1 MLPRTASATR
11 TPHLHRLV
19 STGSRRVLPRCSS
32 SPGIRGSLA
41 ATPRLLSTITTQQPS
56 PLKRQPAPRATVGFE
71 RHLAT
76 VLDEPAQTATTP
88 LYELR
93 SFSPQAPLTVR
104 DHTKVYAKQRVNYHG
119 IPGDV
124 NEMFLVFEACLQVG
138 RLERAAQV
146 LKRLANLDVVPP
158 ADYLDLFNQ
167 YLDAK
172 VSQLLQEPDVDKA
185 DDIHKSFETM
195 VSDGRELP
203 VGGETVAL
211 LLKASLTSTDP
222 ETMQRYVTRYL
233 SLLPTQTALETVF
246 NTEILTYE
254 ELTKVAE
261 LCPKYNMPDNVDP
274 DTFAQQQQQQ
284 QQQQEQQQQQDTSI
298 DQPDV
303 SIEPLLTSSEPS
315 AIPEVLGTPQKGFGL
330 QFVKRTVSMFKD
342 IPDGFDIST
351 LPISQ
356 QREIQSKLEK
366 DCVDA
371 SLARWREENESLQ
384 KMGLNTSL
392 DTPSLNS
399 RLYQWQ
405 KDLESRLRTMLVEVE
420 KSEMVS
426 KKNKDDLDRCIY
438 GPFIRQSNPE
448 RLAAVTIIST
458 LSSLAMGGAHKGSTI
473 ASLITHIA
481 KFAEEDIR
489 VQKAE
494 ALISKRNLRKAK
506 SKQHNPRSVLRF
518 KNSTASAG
526 SSDMAGSNNVAVEMD
541 DEAWTTTIRTKVGA
555 ALLSALLDTAKI
567 TLVREDPV
575 TKTLITQN
583 QPAFSHVMQLRK
595 GKKIGTIIPN
605 KAVVELLVREPVPDF
620 LARHLP
626 MVTPPDPWVSFEKG
640 AYLETKTPVLRLKN
654 GEREQRLYTE
664 AAIARGDMDQVFKG
678 LDVLGKTGWKINSPV
693 FKVMLDV
700 WNSGKQVANIPPL
713 DPIFDLPPEPAS
725 TEDPTVKRAWLKE
738 IKVIENER
746 SGLHS
751 QRCFMNFQLEI
762 ARAYRDQT
770 FYFPH
775 NVDFR
780 GRAYPIPPY
789 LNHMGA
795 DHVRGLMLFAKGKPL
810 GESGLRWLKVHL
822 ANVYG
827 FDKASLQER
836 QDFADENI
844 ENIRDSVNNP
854 LNGNQWWL
862 QAEDPW
868 QCLATCF
875 ELAAA
880 LELEDPTKYVS
891 HLPIHQDGTC
901 NGLQHYAA
909 LGGDTWGAQQVNLV
923 PGDRPADVYSA
934 VAKLVIKGIEDDLA
948 KDNEF
953 AKAMHGKITRKVVKQ
968 TVMTNVYGVTY
979 VGARKQ
985 VLKQIEA
992 AYPNI
997 TAESGIEAALLASYV
1012 TQHIFRAMSTMFKGA
1027 HDIQNWL
1034 GEIGGRVCRAL
1045 TPEQLDEF
1053 ERSERSPH
1061 GDGTASGENIT
1072 LAGNPR
1078 KSSAHK
1084 NDEILNNFQS
1094 TIIWTTPLRMPV
1106 VQPYRKHGTK
1116 TVSTCMQDLV
1126 MTIPERSDPVNRRK
1140 QLQAF
1145 PPNFIHS
1152 LDASHMI
1159 LSALHCDELGLTF
1172 AAVHDSFW
1180 THASDIDSMNA
1191 VLRDAFIRIH
1201 SEDVIGRLAA
1211 EFQARYKNSLYLAKI
1226 ETGTKLAQEIQR
1238 WRVKNKLGPRKE
1250 LLLEKE
1256 RQELLRS
1263 SNPEDVERGK
1273 KIISPASLYELYSSA
1288 EDLTVPED
1296 LKEVTI
1302 GNLAGV
1308 EEKKVRRGREMGE
1321 EGEVDGSEEA
1331 VEHEDG
1337 MHEDEMLA
1345 DEPRDMDGNSGLDEL
1360 SELRNTNHF
1369 ALSQKRAKASIAS
1382 GGKQKHYLDIWLPLV
1397 FPPIPEKG
1405 DFDVRSLKDSTQR
1418 RSLEQGR
1425 RCSIFKSDPWAGVL
1439 EYLL

>member
-1 MLPRTASATR
+1 MLPRTAAATR
-11 TPHLHRLV
+11 TPQLNRLV
-19 STGSRRVLPRCSS
+19 SAGSRRALPRCPPSL
-32 SPGIRGSLA
+32 GARGSLA
-41 ATPRLLSTITTQQPS
+41 STHRLLSTITTQQPS

-76 VLDEPAQTATTP
+76 VLDEPAQTATAP

-93 SFSPQAPLTVR
+93 SFSPQNPLTVR
-104 DHTKVYAKQRVNYHG
+104 DQTKFFPKQRVNYHG
-119 IPGDV
+119 VPGDV
-124 NEMFLVFEACLQVG
+124 NEMYLVFEACLQVG

-146 LKRLANLDVVPP
+146 LKRFATLEVLPP
-158 ADYLDLFNQ
+158 ADFVDLFNQ

-172 VSQLLQEPDVDKA
+172 VGQLLEEPAVDKA
-185 DDIHKSFETM
+185 DDIHKAFETTI
-195 VSDGRELP
+195 SSGRDFP

-211 LLKASLTSTDP
+211 LLKASLTSSDP
-222 ETMQRYVTRYL
+222 ATMQRYVDRYL

-246 NTEILTYE
+246 NTQILTYE

-274 DTFAQQQQQQ
+274 EAFA
-284 QQQQEQQQQQDTSI
+284 QQQQEQQQQQ
-298 DQPDV
+298 Q
-303 SIEPLLTSSEPS
+303 EPAVGQSENTTAHLLTSGEAS
-315 AIPEVLGTPQKGFGL
+315 AVPEVLGTPQKGYGL
-330 QFVKRTVSMFKD
+330 QFVKRTISMFAG

-351 LPISQ
+351 LPLSQ

-366 DCVDA
+366 DCIDA

-405 KDLESRLRTMLVEVE
+405 KDLEARLLTMLEEVE
-420 KSEMVS
+420 ESE
-426 KKNKDDLDRCIY
+426 KATRKTKEDLDRCIY
-438 GPFIRQSNPE
+438 GPFLRQSNPE

-458 LSSLAMGGAHKGSTI
+458 LSSLAMGGAHKGATI

-494 ALISKRNLRKAK
+494 AMLSKNTLRK
-506 SKQHNPRSVLRF
+506 SKVKQYNPRSFLRF
-518 KNSTASAG
+518 TNTTASVG
-526 SSDMAGSNNVAVEMD
+526 SGDMADSNTVDVVMEE
-541 DEAWTTTIRTKVGA
+541 EAWTTLIRTKVGA

-567 TLVREDPV
+567 KLVREDPA
-575 TKTLITQN
+575 TKTLVTQN
-583 QPAFSHVMQLRK
+583 QPAFSHVMQLRR
-595 GKKIGTIIPN
+595 GKKVGTIIPN
-605 KAVVELLVREPVPDF
+605 KAVVDLLVREPVPDF

-626 MVTPPDPWVSFEKG
+626 MVTAPDPWVSFERG

-654 GEREQRLYTE
+654 GEREQKLYTE
-664 AAIARGDMDQVFKG
+664 AAIARGDMDQIFKG
-678 LDVLGKTGWKINSPV
+678 LDVLGKTGWKINHPV
-693 FKVMLDV
+693 FKVMLEV
-700 WNSGKQVANIPPL
+700 WNSGEQVANIPPL
-713 DPIFDLPPEPAS
+713 NPVFEQPAEPAS
-725 TEDPTVKRAWLKE
+725 TEDPTIKRSWLKAL
-738 IKVIENER
+738 KAIENER

-795 DHVRGLMLFAKGKPL
+795 DHLRGLMLFSKGKPL

-822 ANVYG
+822 ANLYG

-836 QDFADENI
+836 QEFAEENI
-844 ENIRDSVNNP
+844 ENVRESARNP
-854 LNGNQWWL
+854 LNGNRWWL
-862 QAEDPW
+862 KAEDPW

-875 ELAAA
+875 ELAEA

-891 HLPIHQDGTC
+891 HLPVHQDGTC

-909 LGGDTWGAQQVNLV
+909 LGGDTWGAKQVNLV
-923 PGDRPADVYSA
+923 PGERPADVYSA
-934 VAKLVIKGIEDDLA
+934 VAKLVIKGIDEDLA

-979 VGARKQ
+979 VGAKKQ
-985 VLKQIEA
+985 VLKQIDA
-992 AYPNI
+992 AYPNLM
-997 TAESGIEAALLASYV
+997 TETGIEPPLAAAYV

-1053 ERSERSPH
+1053 ERSERFPQ
-1061 GDGTASGENIT
+1061 GDGTATDGNQT
-1072 LAGNPR
+1072 LAAAPK
-1078 KSSAHK
+1078 KSASHK

-1106 VQPYRKHGTK
+1106 VQPYRRHGTK

-1180 THASDIDSMNA
+1180 THASDVDTMNT
-1191 VLRDAFIRIH
+1191 VIRDAFIRIH

-1211 EFQARYKNSLYLAKI
+1211 EFQARYKNSIYLAKI
-1226 ETGTKLAQEIQR
+1226 QQGTQVAQEIQR
-1238 WRVKNKLGPRKE
+1238 WRQKHKLGPRKE

-1263 SNPEDVERGK
+1263 SNPEDVERGRK
-1273 KIISPASLYELYSSA
+1273 MESPASIYELYSRD

-1302 GNLAGV
+1302 GNVGGA
-1308 EEKKVRRGREMGE
+1308 EEKKVRREREMDDEGE
-1321 EGEVDGSEEA
+1321 EADGSEEA
-1331 VEHEDG
+1331 VEQEDDVQ
-1337 MHEDEMLA
+1337 ED
-1345 DEPRDMDGNSGLDEL
+1345 DGPAVESDSLDA
-1360 SELRNTNHF
+1360 LRNTNHF
-1369 ALSQKRAKASIAS
+1369 AISKKKANESIGAGGNKYRAFI
-1382 GGKQKHYLDIWLPLV
+1382 DVWLPLT
-1397 FPPIPEKG
+1397 FPPIPKKG
-1405 DFDVRSLKDSTQR
+1405 DFDVRSLKESTYFF
-1418 RSLEQGR
+1418 S
-1425 RCSIFKSDPWAGVL
+1425 
-1439 EYLL
+1439 

>member
-11 TPHLHRLV
+11 TPHINRLV
-19 STGSRRVLPRCSS
+19 SAGSGRLLPRCSPS
-32 SPGIRGSLA
+32 LGARASLA
-41 ATPRLLSTITTQQPS
+41 ATHRLLSTITTQQPS

-93 SFSPQAPLTVR
+93 SFSPQAPLKVR
-104 DHTKVYAKQRVNYHG
+104 DNTAHYAKTRINFHG

-146 LKRLANLDVVPP
+146 LKRLAVMDVLPSSE
-158 ADYLDLFNQ
+158 YLDLYNQ

-172 VSQLLQEPDVDKA
+172 VCQLLEEPGAIKA

-195 VSDGRELP
+195 ISGGRDVH

-211 LLKASLTSTDP
+211 LLKASLTSTNP
-222 ETMQRYVTRYL
+222 AKMQLYVDRYL
-233 SLLPTQTALETVF
+233 SLLPAQTALETVF

-274 DTFAQQQQQQ
+274 ETFAMQQL
-284 QQQQEQQQQQDTSI
+284 QQQQETTSG
-298 DQPDV
+298 QSEELPQHLLN
-303 SIEPLLTSSEPS
+303 SIETS
-315 AIPEVLGTPQKGFGL
+315 AIPEVLGTPQKGYGL
-330 QFVKRTVSMFKD
+330 QFVKKTISMFQG

-351 LPISQ
+351 LPLSQ
-356 QREIQSKLEK
+356 QREIQSKLER

-384 KMGLNTSL
+384 KMGLNTTL

-405 KDLESRLRTMLVEVE
+405 KALESRLRTMLEEVE
-420 KSEMVS
+420 KSEQAP
-426 KKNKDDLDRCIY
+426 KKTKDDLDRCIY

-458 LSSLAMGGAHKGSTI
+458 LSSLAMGGAHKGSTL
-473 ASLITHIA
+473 SGLITHIA
-481 KFAEEDIR
+481 KFAEEDIK
-489 VQKAE
+489 VQKVE
-494 ALISKRNLRKAK
+494 ALANKYKLRKAK
-506 SKQHNPRSVLRF
+506 SKQHLPRSVLRF
-518 KNSTASAG
+518 KNSHAAADLAAD
-526 SSDMAGSNNVAVEMD
+526 SDVDVVME
-541 DEAWTTTIRTKVGA
+541 DEAWTTLIRTKVGA

-567 TLVREDPV
+567 QLVREDPA

-595 GKKIGTIIPN
+595 GKKVGTIVPN
-605 KAVVELLVREPVPDF
+605 KAVVDLLAREPVPDF

-626 MVTPPDPWVSFEKG
+626 MVTTPDPWVSFEKG

-654 GEREQRLYTE
+654 GEREQKLYTE
-664 AAIARGDMDQVFKG
+664 AAIARGDMDQVLKG
-678 LDVLGKTGWKINSPV
+678 LDVLGKTGWKVNSSV
-693 FKVMLDV
+693 FKVMLEV
-700 WNSGKQVANIPPL
+700 WNSGQPIANIPPL
-713 DPIFDLPPEPAS
+713 NPVFDLPPEPEA
-725 TEDPTVKRAWLKE
+725 TDDPSVKRAWLKE
-738 IKVIENER
+738 VKAVENER

-836 QDFADENI
+836 QDFADENV
-844 ENIRDSVNNP
+844 ENIRDSVENP

-862 QAEDPW
+862 KAEDPW

-875 ELAAA
+875 ELKAA
-880 LELEDPTKYVS
+880 LDLEDPTQYVS

-909 LGGDTWGAQQVNLV
+909 LGGDTWGAQQVNLI

-934 VAKLVIKGIEDDLA
+934 VAKLVIKGIEEDLA
-948 KDNEF
+948 KGNEF
-953 AKAMHGKITRKVVKQ
+953 AKAINGKITRKVVKQ

-979 VGARKQ
+979 VGAKKQ
-985 VLKQIEA
+985 VQKQIDA

-997 TAESGIEAALLASYV
+997 EAESGIESPLIASYV
-1012 TQHIFRAMSTMFKGA
+1012 TQHIFKAMSTMFKGA
-1027 HDIQNWL
+1027 HDIQSWL

-1045 TPEQLDEF
+1045 TPEQLEEF
-1053 ERSERSPH
+1053 ERNERFPNLN
-1061 GDGTASGENIT
+1061 GTTDADVT
-1072 LAGNPR
+1072 LTGKTK
-1078 KSSAHK
+1078 KSVTLKS
-1084 NDEILNNFQS
+1084 DEILNNFQS

-1152 LDASHMI
+1152 LDASHML
-1159 LSALHCDELGLTF
+1159 LSALQCDELGLTF

-1180 THASDIDSMNA
+1180 THAADVDSMNG
-1191 VLRDAFIRIH
+1191 VIRDSFIRIH

-1211 EFQARYKNSLYLAKI
+1211 EFQARYKNSIYLAKI
-1226 ETGTKLAQEIQR
+1226 EASSKPGQEISR
-1238 WRVKNKLGPRKE
+1238 WRAMHKLGPKKE

-1273 KIISPASLYELYSSA
+1273 KMVTPASIYELYSSDQ
-1288 EDLTVPED
+1288 DLTVPED

-1302 GNLAGV
+1302 GNISSGS
-1308 EEKKVRRGREMGE
+1308 EEKKAASAQEMDEEMMGE
-1321 EGEVDGSEEA
+1321 EDGGEEA
-1331 VEHEDG
+1331 VEHED
-1337 MHEDEMLA
+1337 EVDNETETL
-1345 DEPRDMDGNSGLDEL
+1345 E
-1360 SELRNTNHF
+1360 ELRNTNHF
-1369 ALSQKRAKASIAS
+1369 ALAQRRQKKALGA
-1382 GGKQKHYLDIWLPLV
+1382 GTPKFKPYFTIWLPLT
-1397 FPPIPEKG
+1397 FPAIPAKG
-1405 DFDVRSLKDSTQR
+1405 DFDVRELKDSTYFF
-1418 RSLEQGR
+1418 S
-1425 RCSIFKSDPWAGVL
+1425 
-1439 EYLL
+1439 

>member
-11 TPHLHRLV
+11 TPHLNRLV
-19 STGSRRVLPRCSS
+19 SAGSRRVLPRCPPSL
-32 SPGIRGSLA
+32 GVRGSLA
-41 ATPRLLSTITTQQPS
+41 ATHRLLSTITTQQPS

-76 VLDEPAQTATTP
+76 VLDEPAQTATAP

-104 DHTKVYAKQRVNYHG
+104 DHTKFYAKQRVNFHG

-124 NEMFLVFEACLQVG
+124 NEMYLVFEACLQVG

-146 LKRLANLDVVPP
+146 LKRLANVDVLPP

-172 VSQLLQEPDVDKA
+172 VSQLLEEPGVDKA
-185 DDIHKSFETM
+185 DDIHKAFETT
-195 VSDGRELP
+195 VSGSREFS

-211 LLKASLTSTDP
+211 LLKASLTSTDA

-274 DTFAQQQQQQ
+274 ETFAQQQQQQ
-284 QQQQEQQQQQDTSI
+284 LKQQQQETAVDQSKDTT
-298 DQPDV
+298 
-303 SIEPLLTSSEPS
+303 EHLLTSGEPS
-315 AIPEVLGTPQKGFGL
+315 AVPKVLGTPQKGFGL
-330 QFVKRTVSMFKD
+330 DFVKQTISMFTG

-356 QREIQSKLEK
+356 QREIQSKLES

-405 KDLESRLRTMLVEVE
+405 KDLESRLRTMLVEVAE
-420 KSEMVS
+420 SEMAT

-438 GPFIRQSNPE
+438 GPFLRQSDPE

-494 ALISKRNLRKAK
+494 ALLSKRNLRKTK

-518 KNSTASAG
+518 MNSTASAG
-526 SSDMAGSNNVAVEMD
+526 SSDRADSNNVDVVME
-541 DEAWTTTIRTKVGA
+541 DEAWTTMIRTKVGA

-567 TLVREDPV
+567 TLVREDPS
-575 TKTLITQN
+575 TKTLVTQN

-595 GKKIGTIIPN
+595 GKKVGTIIPN
-605 KAVVELLVREPVPDF
+605 KAVVDLLVREPVPDF

-626 MVTPPDPWVSFEKG
+626 MVTPPDPWVSFERG

-678 LDVLGKTGWKINSPV
+678 LDVLGKTGWKINSSV
-693 FKVMLDV
+693 FKVMLEV

-713 DPIFDLPPEPAS
+713 NPVFDLPPEPAS
-725 TEDPTVKRAWLKE
+725 TEDPTVKRGWLKE
-738 IKVIENER
+738 IKAIENER

-795 DHVRGLMLFAKGKPL
+795 DHLRGLMLFAKGKPL

-844 ENIRDSVNNP
+844 ENIRDSVKNP
-854 LNGNQWWL
+854 LNGNKWWL
-862 QAEDPW
+862 EAEDPW

-880 LELEDPTKYVS
+880 LELEDPTQFVS

-948 KDNEF
+948 KGNEF
-953 AKAMHGKITRKVVKQ
+953 AQAMQGKITRKVVKQ

-979 VGARKQ
+979 VGAKKQ

-992 AYPNI
+992 AYPNLE
-997 TAESGIEAALLASYV
+997 AESGIETPLLASYV

-1053 ERSERSPH
+1053 ERSERFPH
-1061 GDGTASGENIT
+1061 GDGTTTDVNMT
-1072 LAGNPR
+1072 LAGTPK
-1078 KSSAHK
+1078 KSSSQK
-1084 NDEILNNFQS
+1084 NDDILNNFQS

-1159 LSALHCDELGLTF
+1159 LSALHCDELGLDF

-1180 THASDIDSMNA
+1180 THASDVDSMNT
-1191 VLRDAFIRIH
+1191 VIRDAFIRIH
-1201 SEDVIGRLAA
+1201 SEDVIGRLAS

-1226 ETGTKLAQEIQR
+1226 ESGTKVAQEIQR
-1238 WRVKNKLGPRKE
+1238 WRVKHKLGPRRE

-1263 SNPEDVERGK
+1263 SNPEDVKRGK
-1273 KIISPASLYELYSSA
+1273 KMTSPASLYELHSSDQ
-1288 EDLTVPED
+1288 DLTVPEE

-1302 GNLAGV
+1302 GNVTGAEGTR
-1308 EEKKVRRGREMGE
+1308 VRRERELDE
-1321 EGEVDGSEEA
+1321 EGEEVDGSEEA
-1331 VEHEDG
+1331 VEHED
-1337 MHEDEMLA
+1337 EVLDDDEN
-1345 DEPRDMDGNSGLDEL
+1345 GGLEA
-1360 SELRNTNHF
+1360 LRNTNHF
-1369 ALSQKRAKASIAS
+1369 ALAQKRGKALIGPAKTKS
-1382 GGKQKHYLDIWLPLV
+1382 YVDVWLPLT

-1405 DFDVRSLKDSTQR
+1405 DFDVRSLKDSTYFF
-1418 RSLEQGR
+1418 S
-1425 RCSIFKSDPWAGVL
+1425 
-1439 EYLL
+1439 

>member
-1 MLPRTASATR
+1 MN
-11 TPHLHRLV
+11 
-19 STGSRRVLPRCSS
+19 
-32 SPGIRGSLA
+32 
-41 ATPRLLSTITTQQPS
+41 
-56 PLKRQPAPRATVGFE
+56 F
-71 RHLAT
+71 
-76 VLDEPAQTATTP
+76 
-88 LYELR
+88 
-93 SFSPQAPLTVR
+93 
-104 DHTKVYAKQRVNYHG
+104 HG

-124 NEMFLVFEACLQVG
+124 NEMYLVFEACLQVG

-146 LKRLANLDVVPP
+146 LKRLAVIDVLPP
-158 ADYLDLFNQ
+158 SEYLDLYNQ

-172 VSQLLQEPDVDKA
+172 VCQLLEEPGVIKA

-195 VSDGRELP
+195 ISGGRDFP

-222 ETMQRYVTRYL
+222 EKMQLYVDRYL
-233 SLLPTQTALETVF
+233 SLLPAQTALETVF

-274 DTFAQQQQQQ
+274 ETFAMQQL
-284 QQQQEQQQQQDTSI
+284 QQQQETTSGQLE
-298 DQPDV
+298 DLPEQ
-303 SIEPLLTSSEPS
+303 LLNSTEPS
-315 AIPEVLGTPQKGFGL
+315 VIPEVLGTPQKGFGL
-330 QFVKRTVSMFKD
+330 EFVKKTVSMFKG
-342 IPDGFDIST
+342 IPDGFDISS
-351 LPISQ
+351 LPLSQ
-356 QREIQSKLEK
+356 QREIQSKLEN

-399 RLYQWQ
+399 RLYHWQ
-405 KDLESRLRTMLVEVE
+405 RDLESRLRTMLEEVE
-420 KSEMVS
+420 LSEQAT
-426 KKNKDDLDRCIY
+426 KKTKEDLDRCIY
-438 GPFIRQSNPE
+438 GPFLRQSNPE

-473 ASLITHIA
+473 SALITHIA
-481 KFAEEDIR
+481 KFAEEDIK
-489 VQKAE
+489 VQKVE
-494 ALISKRNLRKAK
+494 ALANRHKLRKTK
-506 SKQHNPRSVLRF
+506 SKQHLPRSVLRF
-518 KNSTASAG
+518 KSSTASA
-526 SSDMAGSNNVAVEMD
+526 DLADSNVDVVME
-541 DEAWTTTIRTKVGA
+541 DEAWTTLIRTKVGA

-567 TLVREDPV
+567 QLVREDPA
-575 TKTLITQN
+575 TKTLLTQN

-595 GKKIGTIIPN
+595 GKKVGTIIPN
-605 KAVVELLVREPVPDF
+605 KAVVDLLAREPVPDF

-626 MVTPPDPWVSFEKG
+626 MVTTPDPWVSFERG

-654 GEREQRLYTE
+654 GEREQKLYTE
-664 AAIARGDMDQVFKG
+664 AAIARGDMDQVLKG
-678 LDVLGKTGWKINSPV
+678 LDVLGKTGWRVNSSV
-693 FKVMLDV
+693 FKVMLEV
-700 WNSGKQVANIPPL
+700 WNSGQQIANIPPL
-713 DPIFDLPPEPAS
+713 NPVFDLPPEPEA
-725 TEDPTVKRAWLKE
+725 TDDPSIKRAWLKE
-738 IKVIENER
+738 IKSIENER

-836 QDFADENI
+836 QDFADQNI
-844 ENIRDSVNNP
+844 ENIRDSVENP

-862 QAEDPW
+862 KAEDPW

-875 ELAAA
+875 ELKAA
-880 LELEDPTKYVS
+880 LDLEDPTKYVS

-909 LGGDTWGAQQVNLV
+909 LGGDTWGAQQVNLI

-934 VAKLVIKGIEDDLA
+934 VAKLVIKGIEEDLA
-948 KDNEF
+948 KGNEF
-953 AKAMHGKITRKVVKQ
+953 AKAINGKITRKVVKQ

-979 VGARKQ
+979 VGAKKQ
-985 VLKQIEA
+985 VQKQIDA
-992 AYPNI
+992 AYPNLE
-997 TAESGIEAALLASYV
+997 AETGIESPLVASYV

-1027 HDIQNWL
+1027 HDIQSWL

-1053 ERSERSPH
+1053 ERNERFPNLN
-1061 GDGTASGENIT
+1061 GTTDADVT
-1072 LAGNPR
+1072 LTGKTK
-1078 KSSAHK
+1078 KSVSLK
-1084 NDEILNNFQS
+1084 SDEILNNFQS

-1126 MTIPERSDPVNRRK
+1126 MQIPERSDPVNRRK

-1152 LDASHMI
+1152 LDASHML
-1159 LSALHCDELGLTF
+1159 LSALQCDELGLTF

-1180 THASDIDSMNA
+1180 THAADVDSMNG
-1191 VLRDAFIRIH
+1191 VIRDAFIRIH

-1211 EFQARYKNSLYLAKI
+1211 EFQARYKNSIYLAKI
-1226 ETGTKLAQEIQR
+1226 EATTKPAQEIQR
-1238 WRVKNKLGPRKE
+1238 WRAKHKLGPKRE

-1263 SNPEDVERGK
+1263 SNPEDVEKGK
-1273 KIISPASLYELYSSA
+1273 KIVTPASLYELYSSDQ
-1288 EDLTVPED
+1288 DLTIPED

-1302 GNLAGV
+1302 GNVSSGA
-1308 EEKKVRRGREMGE
+1308 EEKKVGRAREMDE
-1321 EGEVDGSEEA
+1321 EGSEEYGSEEA
-1331 VEHEDG
+1331 VEHEDE
-1337 MHEDEMLA
+1337 MHEDEV
-1345 DEPRDMDGNSGLDEL
+1345 ENDMESLE
-1360 SELRNTNHF
+1360 ELRNTNHF
-1369 ALSQKRAKASIAS
+1369 ALAQKRQRKAIAS
-1382 GGKQKHYLDIWLPLV
+1382 GSKFKSYYSIWLPLT

-1405 DFDVRSLKDSTQR
+1405 DFDVRDLKDSTYFF
-1418 RSLEQGR
+1418 S
-1425 RCSIFKSDPWAGVL
+1425 
-1439 EYLL
+1439 

>member
-1 MLPRTASATR
+1 M
-11 TPHLHRLV
+11 
-19 STGSRRVLPRCSS
+19 
-32 SPGIRGSLA
+32 
-41 ATPRLLSTITTQQPS
+41 
-56 PLKRQPAPRATVGFE
+56 
-71 RHLAT
+71 
-76 VLDEPAQTATTP
+76 
-88 LYELR
+88 
-93 SFSPQAPLTVR
+93 
-104 DHTKVYAKQRVNYHG
+104 NYHG
-119 IPGDV
+119 VPGDV
-124 NEMFLVFEACLQVG
+124 NEMYLVFEACLQVG

-146 LKRLANLDVVPP
+146 LKRLAATDILPP
-158 ADYLDLFNQ
+158 GDFVELFNQ

-172 VSQLLQEPDVDKA
+172 VSQLLEEPGAGKA
-185 DDIHKSFETM
+185 DDIHKAFETTI
-195 VSDGRELP
+195 SNGKEFP

-211 LLKASLTSTDP
+211 LLKASLTSSNPAIT
-222 ETMQRYVTRYL
+222 QRYVERYL
-233 SLLPTQTALETVF
+233 SMLPTSTALETVF

-274 DTFAQQQQQQ
+274 ETFAQQQV
-284 QQQQEQQQQQDTSI
+284 QQEQQEHQEATAGQSEDITT
-298 DQPDV
+298 
-303 SIEPLLTSSEPS
+303 EHLLTSAEGS
-315 AIPEVLGTPQKGFGL
+315 AVPEVLGTPQKGYGL
-330 QFVKRTVSMFKD
+330 EFVKRTISMFAG
-342 IPDGFDIST
+342 IPDGFDISS
-351 LPISQ
+351 LPMSQ

-366 DCVDA
+366 DCIDA
-371 SLARWREENESLQ
+371 SLARWREENLTLQ

-405 KDLESRLRTMLVEVE
+405 QDLEARLRVMLGEVE
-420 KSEMVS
+420 ASENAPR
-426 KKNKDDLDRCIY
+426 KTKEDLDRCIY
-438 GPFIRQSNPE
+438 GPFLRQSNPE
-448 RLAAVTIIST
+448 RLAAVTIISA
-458 LSSLAMGGAHKGSTI
+458 LSSLAMGGAHKGATI

-494 ALISKRNLRKAK
+494 ALASKSKLRKAK

-518 KNSTASAG
+518 TSSLASSG
-526 SSDMAGSNNVAVEMD
+526 SSDANANAVDIVME
-541 DEAWTTTIRTKVGA
+541 EESWTTLIRTKVGA

-567 TLVREDPV
+567 QLVREDPS

-583 QPAFSHVMQLRK
+583 QPAFSHVMQLRR
-595 GKKIGTIIPN
+595 GKKVGTIIPN
-605 KAVVELLVREPVPDF
+605 KAVVDLLVREPVPDF

-626 MVTPPDPWVSFEKG
+626 MVTPPDPWVSFERG

-654 GEREQRLYTE
+654 GEREQKLYTE

-678 LDVLGKTGWKINSPV
+678 LDVLGKTGWKINSSV
-693 FKVMLDV
+693 FKVMLEV
-700 WNSGKQVANIPPL
+700 WNSGKQLANIPPL
-713 DPIFDLPPEPAS
+713 NPVFEQPPEPES
-725 TEDPTVKRAWLKE
+725 TEDPTIKRAWLKQL
-738 IKVIENER
+738 KTIENER

-795 DHVRGLMLFAKGKPL
+795 DHLRGLMLFSKGKPL

-844 ENIRDSVNNP
+844 DNIRDSVRNP
-854 LNGNQWWL
+854 LNGKRWWL
-862 QAEDPW
+862 EAEDPW

-880 LELEDPTKYVS
+880 LELEDPTEYVS
-891 HLPIHQDGTC
+891 HLPVHQDGTC

-948 KDNEF
+948 KGNEF
-953 AKAMHGKITRKVVKQ
+953 AKVMHGKITRKVVKQ

-979 VGARKQ
+979 VGAKKQ
-985 VLKQIEA
+985 VLKQIDA

-997 TAESGIEAALLASYV
+997 EAETGIESGLIAAYV

-1053 ERSERSPH
+1053 ERSERFPMSETDA
-1061 GDGTASGENIT
+1061 GGIVS
-1072 LAGNPR
+1072 LAGAPK
-1078 KSSAHK
+1078 KSTTHK

-1152 LDASHMI
+1152 LDASHML
-1159 LSALHCDELGLTF
+1159 LSALECDELGLTF

-1180 THASDIDSMNA
+1180 THACDVDSMNT
-1191 VLRDAFIRIH
+1191 VIRDAFIRIH
-1201 SEDVIGRLAA
+1201 SEDVIGRLAS

-1226 ETGTKLAQEIQR
+1226 QQGTPVAQEIQR
-1238 WRVKNKLGPRKE
+1238 WRQKNRLGPRKE

-1263 SNPEDVERGK
+1263 SDPEEVERGK
-1273 KIISPASLYELYSSA
+1273 AIESPASIYELYSSDQ
-1288 EDLTVPED
+1288 DLTIPEE

-1302 GNLAGV
+1302 GNVPGPQEMKA
-1308 EEKKVRRGREMGE
+1308 RGQREMDEDGE
-1321 EGEVDGSEEA
+1321 EADGSEDAYEN
-1331 VEHEDG
+1331 EDG
-1337 MHEDEMLA
+1337 MQEDEGS
-1345 DEPRDMDGNSGLDEL
+1345 DLDTL
-1360 SELRNTNHF
+1360 GSLRNTNHF
-1369 ALSQKRAKASIAS
+1369 ALT
-1382 GGKQKHYLDIWLPLV
+1382 KQKQNEALGSGSSNNKYKAYIDVWLPLT

-1405 DFDVRSLKDSTQR
+1405 DFDVRSLKDSTYFF
-1418 RSLEQGR
+1418 S
-1425 RCSIFKSDPWAGVL
+1425 
-1439 EYLL
+1439 